1 LLHDLP
7 ISRDVKRP
15 HQVVSDELFISI
27 VEDNEIETFHGYLL
41 GLLRVSEFPMM
52 VHDLAKLYSS
62 RMIDINLLSLIHL
75 HMRLLII
82 QVAHTAG
89 LAEISKSAET

>member
-7 ISRDVKRP
+7 ICSDVKRP

-27 VEDNEIETFHGYLL
+27 IKDNEIETFHGYLL

-52 VHDLAKLYSS
+52 VHDLAQLYSS
-62 RMIDINLLSLIHL
+62 RMIDVNLLSLVHL
-75 HMRLLII
+75 HMRLLLT

-89 LAEISKSAET
+89 LAEISKRAET

>member
-7 ISRDVKRP
+7 IRRDVERP

-27 VEDNEIETFHGYLL
+27 VEDNEIKAFHGYFL

-62 RMIDINLLSLIHL
+62 RMIDVNLLSLVHL
-75 HMRLLII
+75 QMRL
-82 QVAHTAG
+82 
-89 LAEISKSAET
+89 